1 MDGLYIIKKIYFFSF
16 LCMGNKDD
24 VKDGG
29 RKLFRITRKRIDNL
43 IQKIKKSLKKSKS
56 KKCR

>member
-1 MDGLYIIKKIYFFSF
+1 
-16 LCMGNKDD
+16 MGNREEQ
-24 VKDGG
+24 KDGG
-29 RKLFRITRKRIDNL
+29 RKLFHVTRKRIDDL

>member
-1 MDGLYIIKKIYFFSF
+1 MPPRQEDKR
-16 LCMGNKDD
+16 
-24 VKDGG
+24 DGG
-29 RKLFRITRKRIDNL
+29 RKLFRITRKRIDDL